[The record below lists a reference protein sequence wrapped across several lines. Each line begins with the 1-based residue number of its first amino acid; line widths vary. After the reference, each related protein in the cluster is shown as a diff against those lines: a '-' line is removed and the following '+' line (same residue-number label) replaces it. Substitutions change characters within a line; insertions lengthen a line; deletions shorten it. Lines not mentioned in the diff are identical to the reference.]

1 MINSFKTY
9 LNEARGTSLSGLL
22 FLPRIGYYDQL
33 MIPISSSMFK
43 RIWPDTL
50 RATVFHTTD
59 GKGVKEIARLQGKKK
74 QISAFFEMQSRYMD
88 IGVATQGGVHSVLE
102 MDADVLLS
110 AQGDVMSH
118 LDQKGR
124 RWTSISDLKE
134 TSRYTKFTK
143 VETDLQ
149 KMFDPLV
156 KKYLKKGEFQENA
169 TVWELWRMAERK
181 VDKKT
186 MSLIIKDYID
196 GMEKVIKKNID
207 TFESAMMSYAK
218 KRSTDYS
225 WDEQIVN
232 NFQVKT
238 AHFFKLKLLRGENS
252 LLPEQQELMEFAKSK
267 GWKTKMWD
275 MPIGL
280 EIYTRKVAKKELR
293 EMKSFT
299 EYNTCDCFGHELTEA
314 EYQGKKVEL
323 NNPTRASDGKKK
335 FYVYVKNEKGNVIK
349 LGFGDPNMEI
359 KRDDPA
365 RRKAFRARH
374 SCDDDIGPKY
384 KARYWSCY
392 QWRAGAKVEN

>member
-1 MINSFKTY
+1 MISFKSY
-9 LNEARGTSLSGLL
+9 LNEVRGTSLSGLL

-59 GKGVKEIARLQGKKK
+59 GKGIKKIAKLQGKKS
-74 QISAFFEMQSRYMD
+74 QISAFFSMMSRYMD

-110 AQGDVMSH
+110 ASGDVMSH
-118 LDQKGR
+118 LDQQGR

-134 TSRYTKFTK
+134 TSRFVKFGA
-143 VETDLQ
+143 VEKDLQ

-186 MSLIIKDYID
+186 MSMIIKDYMD
-196 GMEKVIKKNID
+196 GMERVIKKNID
-207 TFESAMMSYAK
+207 TFSSAMLSYAK
-218 KRSTDYS
+218 NRSTDLS

-232 NFQVKT
+232 NFKVKT

-267 GWKTKMWD
+267 GWTIKMWD
-275 MPIGL
+275 APIEL
-280 EIYTRKVAKKELR
+280 EVYTRQVAAKEL
-293 EMKSFT
+293 
-299 EYNTCDCFGHELTEA
+299 
-314 EYQGKKVEL
+314 GKPK
-323 NNPTRASDGKKK
+323 PTKPA
-335 FYVYVKNEKGNVIK
+335 
-349 LGFGDPNMEI
+349 
-359 KRDDPA
+359 KR
-365 RRKAFRARH
+365 
-374 SCDDDIGPKY
+374 SISY
-384 KARYWSCY
+384 
-392 QWRAGAKVEN
+392 

>member
-1 MINSFKTY
+1 MKTFKSY

-59 GKGVKEIARLQGKKK
+59 GRGVKNIAKLEGKKK
-74 QISAFFEMQSRYMD
+74 SISAFFEMQSRYMEV
-88 IGVATQGGVHSVLE
+88 GVATSGGVHSVLE

-110 AQGDVMSH
+110 ASGDVMSY
-118 LDQKGR
+118 LDKTGR

-134 TSRYTKFTK
+134 TSRFVKFGA
-143 VETDLQ
+143 VEKDLQ

-156 KKYLKKGEFQENA
+156 EKYIKRGEFQENA

-207 TFESAMMSYAK
+207 TFSSAMLSYAK
-218 KRSTDYS
+218 KRTTDLS

-232 NFQVKT
+232 NFKVKT
-238 AHFFKLKLLRGENS
+238 AHFFKLRLKIAQTEKEAS
-252 LLPEQQELMEFAKSK
+252 LYPEQQELIEFAKSK

-275 MPIGL
+275 AAIGL
-280 EIYTRKVAKKELR
+280 EAYTRQVAKKEL
-293 EMKSFT
+293 
-299 EYNTCDCFGHELTEA
+299 
-314 EYQGKKVEL
+314 GK
-323 NNPTRASDGKKK
+323 
-335 FYVYVKNEKGNVIK
+335 
-349 LGFGDPNMEI
+349 
-359 KRDDPA
+359 
-365 RRKAFRARH
+365 
-374 SCDDDIGPKY
+374 
-384 KARYWSCY
+384 
-392 QWRAGAKVEN
+392 